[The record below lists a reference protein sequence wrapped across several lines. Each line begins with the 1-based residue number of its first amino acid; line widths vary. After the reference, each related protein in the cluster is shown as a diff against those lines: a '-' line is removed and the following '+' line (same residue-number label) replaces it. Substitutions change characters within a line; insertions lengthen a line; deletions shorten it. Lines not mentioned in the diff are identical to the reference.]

1 MKYQL
6 RISGKHAKQMKKHL
20 FPSDN
25 MEAVSIALC
34 GHHKGDELIILCVHE
49 VFDIPYDQCRRSP
62 DYVNWKTE
70 SLIPLIEKA
79 AKLKLSVVKFHS
91 HPGGFNRFS
100 ELDDTSDWKLFPSI
114 YGWIDG
120 EHPHGSVVALPNGK
134 FFGRVIGE
142 DNNFQDFER
151 IMVAGD
157 TINIFCRTKSDVNPG
172 MAIRNI
178 QSFGLGTSELLKN
191 MVVGVVGASG
201 TGSPLIE
208 QLVRLGMG
216 KIIMIDPDIVELKNL
231 NRILN
236 TYKCHAET
244 ESFKVDVIKEAIKKI
259 GFETEVVSYT
269 DNLYD
274 SRDSIIAL
282 ISCDV
287 IFGCVDSIDGR
298 HLLNQISTFY
308 CIPYF
313 DIGIKLEADGL
324 GGINQINGAV
334 HFIQPGG
341 SSLLSRGVYSIKG
354 LEAATLKRENNDEY
368 EMRLKEKYIVNVNVE
383 SPAVISVNMFVS
395 SFCVNDFL
403 NRIHQYKG
411 YAPSERAVTWLSL
424 SEDMI
429 FHDCDGVP
437 DDYLAK
443 KVGLGDQKPFLDVP
457 GL

>member
-6 RISGKHAKQMKKHL
+6 RISGKHADQIKGHL
-20 FPSDN
+20 FPGDN
-25 MEAVSIALC
+25 MEAVAIGLC
-34 GHHKGDELIILCVHE
+34 GHHQGKESIILCVHE
-49 VFDIPYDQCRRSP
+49 VFNVPYDQCQRSP

-70 SLIPLIEKA
+70 SIIPLIEKA

-91 HPGGFNRFS
+91 HPDGYNSFS
-100 ELDDTSDWKLFPSI
+100 ELDDTSDRKFFPSI

-120 EHPHGSVVALPNGK
+120 EQPHGSVVALPTGD
-134 FFGRVIGE
+134 FFGRIIGM
-142 DNNFQDFER
+142 DNRFEDFER
-151 IMVAGD
+151 IMVAGE
-157 TINIFCRTKSDVNPG
+157 TIGLFSRTKVKLNQD

-178 QSFGLGTSELLKN
+178 QSFGPGTTELLKN
-191 MVVGVVGASG
+191 MAVGIVGASG

-208 QLVRLGMG
+208 QLVRLGVG
-216 KIIMIDPDIVELKNL
+216 KIVIIDPDIVELKNL
-231 NRILN
+231 NRIVN
-236 TYKCHAET
+236 TNKKHAEAR
-244 ESFKVDVIKEAIKKI
+244 SYKVDVLAKSIKQI
-259 GFETEVVSYT
+259 GFETEVVT
-269 DNLYD
+269 FTENLYD
-274 SRDSIIAL
+274 SMEAIRAL
-282 ISCDV
+282 IGCDV

-313 DIGIKLEADGL
+313 DIGIKLEADGR

-334 HFIQPGG
+334 HYIQPGG
-341 SSLLSRGVYSIKG
+341 SSLLSRGVYSIQG

-368 EMRLKEKYIVNVNVE
+368 EKRLKEKYIVNVNVE

-403 NRIHQYKG
+403 NRIHPYKG
-411 YAPSERAVTWLSL
+411 YEPGERMVTWLSL

-429 FHDCDGVP
+429 FHDSDGVP
-437 DDYLAK
+437 DEYLSK
-443 KVGLGDQKPFLDVP
+443 KVGLGDQKPFLDIP